1 MAFDIGQIIQQQLE
15 NNQNRIS
22 QLEQLQSKPQGGIL
36 NQIDPSWLALAQGF
50 LAPTKTGGFGESLA
64 NAAGQLQGPL
74 AQMKQQQL
82 SAQEKIEK
90 LKESQAKLAMD
101 WYKAQKGGSDDDATS
116 IYRDYRNEKM
126 IESLYG
132 SRFKPIDKEIEKN
145 KAILDPKN
153 FLVEDADRDRARA
166 AIDKL
171 QAQREALEAQME
183 EEKASKGLGG
193 RKRSGAP
200 QPQAQPQAQPQ
211 SQPQAQEQDIKSHP
225 EVKEAVRLYN
235 ENKGRINPA
244 DLPLKKKQIVD
255 RLNQH
260 GIKADESIFAD

>member
-15 NNQNRIS
+15 NNQNRIN
-22 QLEQLQSKPQGGIL
+22 QLEQQQAKPQGGIL
-36 NQIDPSWLALAQGF
+36 SQIDPAWLSLAQGF

-82 SAQEKIEK
+82 SALEKIEK

-101 WYKAQKGGSDDDATS
+101 WYKAQKGGSDDGMD
-116 IYRDYRNEKM
+116 IYRELRNEKM
-126 IESLYG
+126 IEGLY
-132 SRFKPIDKEIEKN
+132 RPDFKRIDDEIKKYNAIIGPDNFTATDEQ
-145 KAILDPKN
+145 KAEAKAALDR
-153 FLVEDADRDRARA
+153 LRSE
-166 AIDKL
+166 
-171 QAQREALEAQME
+171 REALDAKVEEA
-183 EEKASKGLGG
+183 KARRGIQG
-193 RKRSGAP
+193 RERAGTSTP
-200 QPQAQPQAQPQ
+200 PSQA
-211 SQPQAQEQDIKSHP
+211 QPQAQEQDIKSHP

>member
-1 MAFDIGQIIQQQLE
+1 MAFDIGQIIQQQFE
-15 NNQNRIS
+15 NNQNRIN
-22 QLEQLQSKPQGGIL
+22 QLEQQQAKPQGGIL
-36 NQIDPSWLALAQGF
+36 SQIDPTWLALAQGF

-74 AQMKQQQL
+74 TQMRQQQL
-82 SAQEKIEK
+82 SAQEKIDK
-90 LKESQAKLAMD
+90 LKESQAKLALD
-101 WYKAQKGGSDDDATS
+101 WYKAQNGGSDDDATS

-166 AIDKL
+166 ALDKL

-193 RKRSGAP
+193 RKRAGAP

-211 SQPQAQEQDIKSHP
+211 PQVKT
-225 EVKEAVRLYN
+225 EVP
-235 ENKGRINPA
+235 PA
-244 DLPLKKKQIVD
+244 KLGQIVKQGD
-255 RLNQH
+255 KKYKVTGVDEN
-260 GIKADESIFAD
+260 GKVTSADEVE

>member
-1 MAFDIGQIIQQQLE
+1 MAFDIGQIIQQQFE
-15 NNQNRIS
+15 SNQNRIS
-22 QLEQLQSKPQGGIL
+22 QLEQQQAKPQGGIL
-36 NQIDPSWLALAQGF
+36 SQIDPAWLALAQGF
-50 LAPTKTGGFGESLA
+50 LAPTRTGGFGESLA

-101 WYKAQKGGSDDDATS
+101 WYKAQKGGSDDGLD
-116 IYRDYRNEKM
+116 IYRELRNEKM
-126 IESLYG
+126 IEGLY
-132 SRFKPIDKEIEKN
+132 RPDFKKIDDEIKKYNAIVADNFNATDEQ
-145 KAILDPKN
+145 KAEAKAALDR
-153 FLVEDADRDRARA
+153 LRSE
-166 AIDKL
+166 
-171 QAQREALEAQME
+171 REALDAKVDAA
-183 EEKASKGLGG
+183 KARRGIQG
-193 RKRSGAP
+193 RERAGTSTP
-200 QPQAQPQAQPQ
+200 PSQA
-211 SQPQAQEQDIKSHP
+211 QPQAQEQDIKNHP